1 MSEFR
6 AGFVSRHD
14 AAAAALSA
22 AFALPAGFEAIDP
35 RERAS
40 SRVTPRSFVPQG
52 EEGPRHFSPRDPDS
66 NPTAGW
72 NPLDA
77 DMTQPETG
85 AFIDPIAAA
94 REAGYAE
101 GLAAGLAQAA
111 ADAERDRALAE
122 AIGAALAGGDRLDRE
137 RIARQLRETVMLLVS
152 RLVGEAGVSG
162 ELLAARIDAAVE
174 LLADSAESALLRL
187 HPADMA
193 LIEGKLP
200 KTLFPVADPAV
211 ARGSFVLESA
221 STIVEDGPEQ
231 WLDQLAHAIDRV
243 AMPK

>member
-14 AAAAALSA
+14 AAAAALTA
-22 AFALPAGFEAIDP
+22 AFALPTGFEAIDP
-35 RERAS
+35 RERANG
-40 SRVTPRSFVPQG
+40 RVKPKSFTPQG
-52 EEGPRHFSPRDPDS
+52 EAGPRHFAPRDPD
-66 NPTAGW
+66 PA
-72 NPLDA
+72 DA
-77 DMTQPETG
+77 ETG
-85 AFIDPIAAA
+85 QFDPGTFIDPITAA

-101 GLAAGLAQAA
+101 GFAAALAQAE
-111 ADAERDRALAE
+111 ADTDRDHMLAQ

-137 RIARQLRETVMLLVS
+137 RIARQLRQTVMLLVS

-187 HPADMA
+187 HPADMP